1 MKILSL
7 NIDTKN
13 LNLAEEEK
21 KLTSAELFSNVI
33 YSVITAYS
41 QQVKGLQKVERKQ
54 VYEIQRIL
62 REATANKKEEVE
74 FEDITFGILRKIVAE
89 TKLNPN
95 SILELV
101 EKNIDAVSYR

>member
-1 MKILSL
+1 MKTLSL
-7 NIDTKN
+7 NIDTKD

-33 YSVITAYS
+33 HSVIMTYS

-62 REATANKKEEVE
+62 QEATANKKEEVE

-95 SILELV
+95 SILERV